1 VSSIKVK
8 NGWKL
13 EPSSSRSSDS
23 PRSSSTARERAR
35 AGSLKCGDGRRPRPE
50 DGFWVPVPLVLRS
63 EDFEGEVEWEGGCFG
78 RDILREAWG
87 LHGEL
92 HGEVEGDKVGKFK
105 ANGCL
110 VGLIR

>member
-1 VSSIKVK
+1 MWVGVSSIKVK

-23 PRSSSTARERAR
+23 SRSSPTACERAR

-63 EDFEGEVEWEGGCFG
+63 EAFEGEVEWEGGCLGETFSG
-78 RDILREAWG
+78 RL
-87 LHGEL
+87 
-92 HGEVEGDKVGKFK
+92 GDYMVNCMARLK
-105 ANGCL
+105 AT
-110 VGLIR
+110 R

>member
-1 VSSIKVK
+1 M
-8 NGWKL
+8 
-13 EPSSSRSSDS
+13 
-23 PRSSSTARERAR
+23 
-35 AGSLKCGDGRRPRPE
+35 KCGDGRRPRPE

-105 ANGCL
+105 ANGL
-110 VGLIR
+110 PGWPDQVT

>member
-1 VSSIKVK
+1 M
-8 NGWKL
+8 
-13 EPSSSRSSDS
+13 
-23 PRSSSTARERAR
+23 
-35 AGSLKCGDGRRPRPE
+35 KCGDGRRPRPE

-92 HGEVEGDKVGKFK
+92 HGEVEADKVGSSRQTDAWF
-105 ANGCL
+105 
-110 VGLIR
+110 V